1 MHINLIINIDN
12 VATGDQDMGRHT
24 VCMSATDEFLEYSK
38 SVGNDLST
46 PGMSYALICLFYLLQ
61 FYQLIA
67 FKPLY

>member
-1 MHINLIINIDN
+1 MYIYLIINIDN

-46 PGMSYALICLFYLLQ
+46 PGKLRK
-61 FYQLIA
+61 IA
-67 FKPLY
+67 FVQCNSYEYEMQFI

>member
-1 MHINLIINIDN
+1 MHIYLIIDIDN

-46 PGMSYALICLFYLLQ
+46 PGELRKIVLCL
-61 FYQLIA
+61 
-67 FKPLY
+67 

>member
-1 MHINLIINIDN
+1 
-12 VATGDQDMGRHT
+12 MGRHT

-46 PGMSYALICLFYLLQ
+46 PGMFYALICL